1 MHIFKH
7 NKQRRALITFPK
19 VAGSTI
25 QTLLTPQFE
34 LRPDIKQHKNLV
46 GWKTVQ
52 LSGSPDTFFDL
63 RKIKHS
69 IPEDFTVTILYRNPI
84 ERYISGMKTM
94 LMDEGPGLI
103 RYYDNPDND
112 FWSQKKPEWYEA
124 YLKQLTEIAGLNYDY
139 DNVHTMRIMLYIFI
153 VGLEFPN
160 VEFVHVNEFD
170 SWLKRTHDLPDT
182 YDIIREN
189 NHHNVLSAKLNK
201 VLSKQFEDD
210 DAGIGFY
217 ISLDMRMY
225 EHLQMHGS
233 VTPTFLRDLG
243 LIGDIFQ
250 EVYPVDRNLF
260 TNPYPQSRWY
270 IAAMMEWMEHG
281 TCVPDSVREQINTH
295 IIQVIG
301 RYISVTKNGDKK
313 CMSTDASSEK

>member
-34 LRPDIKQHKNLV
+34 LRSDIKQHKNLV

-52 LSGSPDTFFDL
+52 LSRSPDDFFDL
-63 RKIKHS
+63 RKTKHS
-69 IPEDFTVTILYRNPI
+69 IPEDYTVTILYRNPI
-84 ERYISGMKTM
+84 ERYISGMKTL
-94 LMDEGPGLI
+94 LMDEGVGLI
-103 RYYDNPDND
+103 RYYDNPDDD
-112 FWSQKKPEWYEA
+112 FWSKKKSEWYQG
-124 YLKQLTEIAGLNYDY
+124 YLRQLTNIAGLNYDY

-170 SWLKRTHDLPDT
+170 AWLRRTHDLPDT

-189 NHHNVLSAKLNK
+189 NHHNTLSAKLNK
-201 VLSKQFEDD
+201 VLSKQFEED

-225 EHLQMHGS
+225 EYLQLHRS
-233 VTPTFLRDLG
+233 VTPTFLRDLD
-243 LIGDIFQ
+243 LISDIFQ

-260 TNPYPQSRWY
+260 TYPYPQSRWY

-281 TCVPDSVREQINTH
+281 TCVPESVREQINTH

-313 CMSTDASSEK
+313 CMSTDAPSEK